1 MAVTNKE
8 KNFASAIVYVHNDA
22 ELLWSFLETLYRF
35 FETHFEKYEVICVN
49 DNSADHSVSVI
60 REFVQ
65 SEQPQRPLTVI
76 NMSISQGM
84 ELAMNAGIDCAIG
97 DFIFEFDSPQM
108 DYPEEFILRS
118 YQTALSGY
126 DIVSVC
132 PEKTCGMMGKLFY
145 RLFNRYSHSQYDLR
159 TDAFRLVSRRAVN
172 RVHAINPTMAY
183 RKAAYA
189 ASGLKVEQL
198 IYPAERTQNSRRAQ
212 KRTDLALDS
221 LALYTDAAYKLAFY
235 ISLLFLG
242 ITFCGAV
249 YTVAVYLMPNSPVAG
264 WTTTM
269 LLLSGGFFGVFLLL
283 TLILKYLSL
292 LVDLV
297 FRKQKYLVESVEK
310 IQGEGR

>member
-8 KNFASAIVYVHNDA
+8 KNFASAVVYVHND
-22 ELLWSFLETLYRF
+22 EKLIGSFLQTLYRIMG
-35 FETHFEKYEVICVN
+35 THFEKYEVICVN
-49 DNSADHSVSVI
+49 DNSTDHSVSLI

-65 SEQPQRPLTVI
+65 SEHPERPLTLI

-97 DFIFEFDSPQM
+97 DFIFEFDSACI

-132 PEKTCGMMGKLFY
+132 PEESSGRMGKLFY
-145 RLFNRYSHSQYDLR
+145 RLFNRYSHSQYPLR

-198 IYPAERTQNSRRAQ
+198 IYPSQHNQGKKQAE
-212 KRTDLALDS
+212 KRTDLALNS

-235 ISLLFLG
+235 ISLLFLA
-242 ITFCGAV
+242 ITFGGAI
-249 YTVAVYLMPNSPVAG
+249 YTVVIYLMPSSPVAG

-269 LLLSGGFFGVFLLL
+269 LLLSGGFFGVFLVL

-292 LVDLV
+292 LVDLI

-310 IQGEGR
+310 VQSEEL